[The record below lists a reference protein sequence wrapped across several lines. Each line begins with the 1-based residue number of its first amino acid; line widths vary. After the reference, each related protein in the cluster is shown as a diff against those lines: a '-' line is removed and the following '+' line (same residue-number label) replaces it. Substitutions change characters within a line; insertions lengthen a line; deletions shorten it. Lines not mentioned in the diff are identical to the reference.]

1 MMTTAD
7 RNAFAVKDR
16 GQIMRVDAD
25 RLEGDDRPF
34 VMGLA
39 DDSDAVQFSQTTCR
53 GARLLRALQH
63 VGRSGCADRRRRR
76 GAEGVWL
83 MDDNLRELYQEIIL
97 DHSRH
102 PRHFGAL
109 GAANHVAEGHNPLC
123 GDRVKVYLQVDD
135 KGRIAD
141 VSFEGR
147 GCAISVASAS
157 LMTEMLK
164 GRTIEDAEALMGGF
178 LDMVKG
184 ENVGGL
190 KGDDREL
197 LEVMAGVSAFPMRV
211 KCATLAWHAMKAALD
226 NEGVARTE

>member
-1 MMTTAD
+1 
-7 RNAFAVKDR
+7 
-16 GQIMRVDAD
+16 
-25 RLEGDDRPF
+25 
-34 VMGLA
+34 
-39 DDSDAVQFSQTTCR
+39 
-53 GARLLRALQH
+53 
-63 VGRSGCADRRRRR
+63 
-76 GAEGVWL
+76 
-83 MDDNLRELYQEIIL
+83 MDNNLRELYQEIIL

-109 GAANHVAEGHNPLC
+109 DSANHVAEGFNPLC

-135 KGRIAD
+135 KDRIAD

-164 GRTIEDAEALMGGF
+164 GRDIKEAEKLMDGF
-178 LDMVKG
+178 VHLV
-184 ENVGGL
+184 
-190 KGDDREL
+190 KGDDVPGLQDDDREQ

-226 NEGVARTE
+226 DKPAVKTE